1 MRSRLIGFEPSVGL
15 SREENNCELFLGESV
30 RRISRNGVI
39 TEGKHNPTLLARFP
53 LTDIMESVI
62 IKK

>member
-1 MRSRLIGFEPSVGL
+1 MRSRLIGFEPSVSL
-15 SREENNCELFLGESV
+15 SREENNCELFLGEYV

-53 LTDIMESVI
+53 LTDIMESV
-62 IKK
+62 